1 MKLIYYIF
9 LLFFVISCEESLNF
23 NNPLDDFNPDFIPPE
38 TIITN
43 YDSLNESTIDTSSV
57 TIFWKGNEF
66 VKDYSYNL
74 DSTQWSGW
82 SADTSVTLNN
92 LSNGFHIFYVKS
104 RFGSG
109 IEDETPATVTFTVD
123 YNNP

>member
-1 MKLIYYIF
+1 MDGMNPNY
-9 LLFFVISCEESLNF
+9 ES
-23 NNPLDDFNPDFIPPE
+23 PE

-66 VKDYSYNL
+66 VNHYSYNL

-104 RFGSG
+104 RYGIG

-123 YNNP
+123 YDNP

>member
-104 RFGSG
+104 RYVAG
-109 IEDETPATVTFTVD
+109 IEDETPATVTFTMD
-123 YNNP
+123 YDNP